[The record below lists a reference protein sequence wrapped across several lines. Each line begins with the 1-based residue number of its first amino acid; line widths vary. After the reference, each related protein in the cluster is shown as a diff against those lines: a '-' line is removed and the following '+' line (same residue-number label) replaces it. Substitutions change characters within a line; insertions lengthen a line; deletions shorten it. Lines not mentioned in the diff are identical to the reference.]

1 MNSKK
6 IFAILALFV
15 LAGAVLVLL
24 TRERRLR
31 TATVGDLIRAVV
43 YNDRQ
48 EIEAILSRRP
58 ELLNEAGSRGTPL
71 RVACGDQMKDMAE
84 FLIEKGAD
92 VDAGGPGTSPPLIIA
107 VRSQYKDIVRLLLE
121 KGANPNV
128 RLGGGKHILFV
139 AAQSGDLDI
148 IRLLVAH
155 GADVNATNNQGQT
168 ILFYDFVLKDNELLT
183 LTLDK
188 GANINVRDEDGSTP
202 IDIAVR
208 YNLTQTVQ
216 TLRQWQS
223 PR

>member
-31 TATVGDLIRAVV
+31 TATVGDLIRVV
-43 YNDRQ
+43 HADDRQ

-58 ELLNEAGSRGTPL
+58 ELLNAADSGGTPL
-71 RVACGDQMKDMAE
+71 RVACGSQMKDMAE
-84 FLIEKGAD
+84 LLIEKGAD
-92 VDAGGPGTSPPLIIA
+92 VDAGGPGTSPPLITA

-139 AAQSGDLDI
+139 AAQSGNRDI

-155 GADVNATNNQGQT
+155 GADVNATNRQGQT
-168 ILFYDFVLKDNELLT
+168 ILFYDFVLKDSNLLKLT
-183 LTLDK
+183 LEK